1 MKMFTPHLVRTIDF
15 LKYRQVVLF
24 FTLLVFAGSA
34 GLALYRYQ
42 TRGSAFVYSVDFT
55 GGTQVLLKFDTH
67 VSSPAVKSALEAKGW
82 NNVIIREFPNNELLV
97 RIKAFENDS
106 SGLGVLIRQALLDAM
121 PNQGISILQTE
132 AVGPGV
138 GAELRSKSIYAVL
151 FALLALLLYIA
162 VTFWSF
168 SYAIGAIVAL
178 VHDAIIMLTFFLLFD
193 RDISITVIGAI
204 LAVLGYSIN
213 DTIVIFSR
221 IRSNI
226 KKMPLVPL
234 DEVLNI
240 SINQTLTRTLL
251 TSFTTLLTV
260 ASMVIFGGE
269 ALRDF
274 SLVLLIGII
283 FGTYSSIFI
292 ASPVMMLF
300 YRQEKGV

>member
-1 MKMFTPHLVRTIDF
+1 MKVFTAQSGNAIDF
-15 LKYRQVVLF
+15 LKYNRFILF
-24 FTLLVFAGSA
+24 CTALVFAGSA
-34 GLALYRYQ
+34 GLALYRAQ
-42 TRGSAFVYSVDFT
+42 TRGSAFMYSVDFT
-55 GGTQVLLKFDTH
+55 GGTQVLLKFGNA
-67 VSSPAVKSALEAKGW
+67 VSSGQVKSALEAKGW
-82 NNVIIREFPNNELLV
+82 TGIITREFPNNELLIRV
-97 RIKAFENDS
+97 KAFENDAQ
-106 SGLGVLIRQALLDAM
+106 GLGGLIRQAIADAL
-121 PNQGISILQTE
+121 PGTEVTILSTE

-138 GAELRSKSIYAVL
+138 GAELRNKSIYAIL
-151 FALLALLLYIA
+151 FSLIALLFYIA
-162 VTFWSF
+162 TTFWSF
-168 SYAIGAIVAL
+168 SYAIGAVVAL
-178 VHDAIIMLTFFLLFD
+178 IHDAIIMLTFFLLFD

-221 IRSNI
+221 IRANL
-226 KKMPLVPL
+226 KKMPQASINHVINL
-234 DEVLNI
+234 

-274 SLVLLIGII
+274 SVVLLIGII

-300 YRQEKGV
+300 YRQENS

>member
-1 MKMFTPHLVRTIDF
+1 MKFFTAQQVGTIDF
-15 LKYRQVVLF
+15 LKYSRFILF
-24 FTLLVFAGSA
+24 CTTLVFAGSA
-34 GLALYRYQ
+34 GLALYRAQ
-42 TRGSAFVYSVDFT
+42 TRGSAFMYSVDFT
-55 GGTQVLLKFDTH
+55 GGTQVLLKFENA
-67 VSSPAVKSALEAKGW
+67 VSSSQIKNALEAKGW
-82 NNVIIREFPNNELLV
+82 TSVITREFPNNELLIRV
-97 RIKAFENDS
+97 KAFENDAQ
-106 SGLGVLIRQALLDAM
+106 GLGGLIRQAIIEAL
-121 PNQGISILQTE
+121 PETKVTILSTE

-138 GAELRSKSIYAVL
+138 GAELRSKSMYAIL
-151 FALLALLLYIA
+151 FSLIALLLYIA
-162 VTFWSF
+162 ATFWSF
-168 SYAIGAIVAL
+168 SYAIGAVVAL
-178 VHDAIIMLTFFLLFD
+178 IHDAIIMLTFFLLFD

-221 IRSNI
+221 IRTNL
-226 KKMPLVPL
+226 KKMAQLPVAQVINL
-234 DEVLNI
+234 

-274 SLVLLIGII
+274 SVVLLIGII

-300 YRQEKGV
+300 YRQENS

>member
-1 MKMFTPHLVRTIDF
+1 MKVFTTQSARTIDF
-15 LKYRQVVLF
+15 LKYSRIVLF
-24 FTLLVFAGSA
+24 FTALVFAGSA
-34 GLALYRYQ
+34 GLALYRSQ
-42 TRGSAFVYSVDFT
+42 TRGSAFMYSVDFT
-55 GGTQVLLKFDTH
+55 GGTQVLLKFDH
-67 VSSPAVKSALEAKGW
+67 AISSSEVKKALEAKGW
-82 NNVIIREFPNNELLV
+82 AGIMTREFPNNELLV
-97 RIKAFENDS
+97 RVKAFENDAQ
-106 SGLGVLIRQALLDAM
+106 GLGVLIQQAIMEAV
-121 PNQGISILQTE
+121 PGTQATILSTE

-138 GAELRSKSIYAVL
+138 GAELRTKSIYAIL
-151 FALLALLLYIA
+151 FALIALLLYIA

-168 SYAIGAIVAL
+168 SYAVGAVVAL
-178 VHDAIIMLTFFLLFD
+178 IHDAIIMLTFFLLFD

-221 IRSNI
+221 IRTNL
-226 KKMPLVPL
+226 KKMPQLPAAQVINL
-234 DEVLNI
+234 

-274 SLVLLIGII
+274 SVVLLIGII

-292 ASPVMMLF
+292 ASPVMLLF
-300 YRQEKGV
+300 YKQEKA